1 MVKAYTRLAVIFG
14 LAALFVATLGAQDRP
29 LPDQETFL
37 KETRKHLQTDSSVQR
52 SYMYVETQRIRK
64 LDKDGRIAGGVDQGV
79 RELPGAAWRAS
90 LGAAHFGRRKAC
102 RRK

>member
-37 KETRKHLQTDSSVQR
+37 KETPASSASPTGQ
-52 SYMYVETQRIRK
+52 
-64 LDKDGRIAGGVDQGV
+64 
-79 RELPGAAWRAS
+79 AA
-90 LGAAHFGRRKAC
+90 
-102 RRK
+102 

>member
-52 SYMYVETQRIRK
+52 SYMYVETQRLRK
-64 LDKDGRIAGGVDQGV
+64 LDKDGRTAAESIKVY
-79 RELPGAAWRAS
+79 ESYPG
-90 LGAAHFGRRKAC
+90 LAC
-102 RRK
+102 RCK